1 VDTIEFSDAPKAGHT
16 AIDYTAGAHVAA
28 AQARPGAQPLDVR
41 SRFARSL
48 AADIRLK
55 GLLSLFTFMVAGDIR
70 ALAVDAKAGMERAF
84 AEGRHTAAAA
94 AAADSTA
101 Q

>member
-1 VDTIEFSDAPKAGHT
+1 MRTQLRKRVLARSNLALDT
-16 AIDYTAGAHVAA
+16 
-28 AQARPGAQPLDVR
+28 

-94 AAADSTA
+94 AADSTA